1 MARGG
6 GGGGRSSGSRS
17 SSRSSGGHRSSSSG
31 RSRSSSSRSFSSHR
45 SSSYGGSHYH
55 HSYHR
60 SYDSGG
66 GGGSMS
72 TVGKVFVAIFVVV
85 WCLMFFGP
93 MFSSMSS
100 VSSSYAREKLE
111 LGYTY
116 DYNCVED
123 NAYWLDSPTQLASS
137 LKHFYDKT
145 GVQPYIL
152 IEEYKPELTTDDAKL
167 AYAEEFYVEN
177 FPNEN
182 VFLYVYFEDSY
193 DTGEGYQCYVN
204 GLKIDSMM
212 DSEAIDIFW
221 NYIDSYWYTDMS
233 SDDLFEKAFNKTAD
247 KITTKSKTPLDIL
260 WILGLIVICIIIPLA
275 IIMVIRSKRK
285 AEAEKAAE
293 TERILSTPLGSPQS
307 TTSDLVDKYTK

>member
-1 MARGG
+1 
-6 GGGGRSSGSRS
+6 
-17 SSRSSGGHRSSSSG
+17 
-31 RSRSSSSRSFSSHR
+31 
-45 SSSYGGSHYH
+45 
-55 HSYHR
+55 
-60 SYDSGG
+60 
-66 GGGSMS
+66 
-72 TVGKVFVAIFVVV
+72 
-85 WCLMFFGP
+85 
-93 MFSSMSS
+93 MSS
-100 VSSSYAREKLE
+100 VSSSYAREKLN
-111 LGYTY
+111 LGYAY
-116 DYNCVED
+116 DYDCIED
-123 NAYWLDSPTQLASS
+123 NAYWFDSPTHLAAS

-152 IEEYKPELTTDDAKL
+152 IEEYKPELTTDNAKL
-167 AYAEEFYVEN
+167 SYAEEFYEDN

-212 DSEAIDIFW
+212 DNEAIDIFW
-221 NYIDSYWYTDMS
+221 NYIDSYWYSDMS
-233 SDDLFEKAFNKTAD
+233 SDDLFEKAFKNTAD

-293 TERILSTPLGSPQS
+293 TERILSTPLGGSQS

>member
-6 GGGGRSSGSRS
+6 GGGGRSSGSHS

-31 RSRSSSSRSFSSHR
+31 RSHSSSSRSYSSHR

-55 HSYHR
+55 HHSYGH

-66 GGGSMS
+66 SGSS
-72 TVGKVFVAIFVVV
+72 TFSKVFVIAFVII
-85 WCLMFFGP
+85 WCLIFFAP

-100 VSSSYAREKLE
+100 VSSSYAREKLN

-116 DYNCVED
+116 DYDCVED
-123 NAYWLDSPTQLASS
+123 NAYWLDSPTHLATS

-152 IEEYKPELTTDDAKL
+152 IEKYKPELTTDDAKL
-167 AYAEEFYVEN
+167 AYAEEFYEDN

-212 DSEAIDIFW
+212 DSEAVDIFW
-221 NYIDSYWYTDMS
+221 NYIDSYWYSDMS

-260 WILGLIVICIIIPLA
+260 WVLGIIVVCIIIPLA

-293 TERILSTPLGSPQS
+293 TERILSAPLGGIQS
-307 TTSDLVDKYTK
+307 ISSDLVDKYTK